1 MREKVGTEETRT
13 VERAAVV
20 TVRVGGGGADVL
32 VEEAKSTK
40 SEN

>member
-1 MREKVGTEETRT
+1 MREKVGTEETRA

-20 TVRVGGGGADVL
+20 TVRVGGGADVS
-32 VEEAKSTK
+32 VEEAKSMK

>member
-1 MREKVGTEETRT
+1 MGTEETRT

-20 TVRVGGGGADVL
+20 TVRVGGGADVL